1 MADFLISFLST
12 VSLFTGWKYIQQ
24 FKNIVNLTLNWS
36 ISIDIKYIYGFK
48 VKELLRNGDKTINVF
63 C

>member
-1 MADFLISFLST
+1 MADFWISFLST

-24 FKNIVNLTLNWS
+24 FKNIGSLTLNWS